1 VAVGLEDGLDR
12 PDDAE
17 SADDAEGADDADG
30 ADRGDVGGDALA
42 PPEGS
47 APRRRT
53 GVLIGAALAVVVIVA
68 GLAAVAMWRAD
79 GRLSVGGGAG
89 EAAGP
94 PGQVGVPWERGLL
107 ALDGLTVA
115 VRFEG
120 VPRSGDEP
128 CGAHY
133 LGLSSALAGALRVT
147 VITIPGPGPSDGS
160 TCPDEHAVR
169 CTEVRL
175 PYPPGD
181 QQILDAMT
189 GLAPPLEQVPTT
201 LGPASAG
208 SGGSA
213 PASGSA
219 TASAPGD
226 LCAELTAG

>member
-1 VAVGLEDGLDR
+1 VAVALEDGLD
-12 PDDAE
+12 
-17 SADDAEGADDADG
+17 GADG
-30 ADRGDVGGDALA
+30 SDRGDVGSDALG
-42 PPEGS
+42 PPGER

-53 GVLIGAALAVVVIVA
+53 GVLIGGALAVVLIVA
-68 GLAAVAMWRAD
+68 GLVAIAMWRAD
-79 GRLSVGGGAG
+79 GRLSVGRGAG

-107 ALDGLTVA
+107 SLDGLTVA

-120 VPRSGDEP
+120 VPRSGDEA

-133 LGLSSALAGALRVT
+133 VGLSSALAGALRVT

-169 CTEVRL
+169 CAEVRL
-175 PYPPGD
+175 PYPPGN
-181 QQILDAMT
+181 QPILDAMT
-189 GLAPPLEQVPTT
+189 GQAPPLEQVPTT

-208 SGGSA
+208 SAGSA

-219 TASAPGD
+219 AASAPGD